1 MSSKTPVRA
10 TFSGSNVTGL
20 AEYQSGEFVPLTH
33 GGLGASLSIGSA
45 GQVLKVNG
53 AGNAIEFGA
62 VEAIVNI
69 DNATDLESATLAVG
83 DKILLSDG
91 GTEGRV
97 LLSQLDT
104 LFSGTSKTLTNKTI
118 ALGSNTVSGTT
129 AQFNTALSDGSFATL
144 AGSETLTNK
153 TLTSAVL
160 NTAVSGTAVLD
171 EDNMASDSATQLATQ
186 QSIKAYV
193 DSQNTAQDL
202 DLTTDSGT
210 IDVALGTETLT
221 VAGGTGLDSSATGT
235 TVTLAIDSTVATLTG
250 SQTLTNKTLTTP
262 VIEEI
267 DGSTIT
273 LDSAGNI
280 NLDAGGSSIN
290 LKDDGTQF
298 GALAKNGN
306 DLRVISSVS
315 DGDMVFRGND
325 GGSFINALTLD
336 MSGAGAATFNDEI
349 ILGAN
354 KKIKFGTADENI
366 NGDGS
371 SVLNINSGGAIN
383 IAGNSANIVSAS
395 TTIANFSSQGSK
407 LLVIGNSSQSVTI
420 ETDVQDKDLIFKGN
434 DGGSVITAL
443 TLDMSGAGAATFNS
457 TVTASGFVGNVTGNV
472 SGSSGSTTGNA
483 ATATALETAR
493 TIAGQS
499 FDGTGNITIASTD
512 LSNTAAITLLT
523 ATQTLTNKTLTTPVI
538 AEIDATGDFTVDAAG
553 DIILDADGTTVSLK
567 DGGTEFLKFTNN
579 SGSAIIRNTG
589 QDKDISFLVNDGG
602 STVTA
607 LSIDSS
613 EAGAVSLNGALTVG
627 GNAVVTGNLTVN
639 GTTTTLATTNSTIS
653 DRLIELGNGTT
664 GTPGNDM
671 GLVFERGDSDNAF
684 VGWDE
689 SADKFI
695 VGTGSFT
702 GASTG
707 NLTITT
713 GTLVANLEGNVTG
726 NVTGNADTATALANA
741 RTIAGQSFDGTG
753 NITIASTDL
762 SNTSAITLLTASQ
775 TLTNK
780 TLTSPVIANITSTAD
795 IDLTATNDVNIPA
808 NVGLT
813 FGDDGEKIE
822 GDGTDLTVASSGR
835 LHLNSAAA
843 TGPAI
848 SIASSAGGLAVDSA
862 SLIVLDADNA
872 DNGIQYKDGGTE
884 LLRIHNSSSDVI
896 LHTKEQDKDFIIKGN
911 DGGSDITA
919 LTLDMSGAGAA
930 TFNSTVT
937 ASGFVGDVT
946 GDVTGNAD
954 TATTLANART
964 IAGQSFDGSANITI
978 ASTDL
983 SNTSAITLLTSTQ
996 TLTNKTLTSPEIDT
1010 ITRTGNFTLD
1020 VSGDIILDADGTN
1033 IQIKDGGSEVIR
1045 LSMDGGGPNFY
1056 VPQEG
1061 KNFKITGNDGG
1072 STITALDIQ
1081 IGNAGDAIFNRNI
1094 SLGGTLTF
1102 EGATAD
1108 GHETTLTVV
1117 DPTADR
1123 TITFQNASGTVAFLT
1138 DVTGGA
1144 TPGNFTTITLDNNI
1158 TFEGAT
1164 DDAHETTLTVAD
1176 PTADRTVTIPDA
1188 TGTIVLR
1195 DTTDTLT
1202 NKTLT
1207 SPVIAAITSTA
1218 DIDLTATNDVN
1229 IPANVGLTFGDDG
1242 EKIEG
1247 DGTDLTVASSGRLHL
1262 NSAAATG
1269 PAISIASSAG
1279 GLAVDSASLIVL
1291 DADNADNGIQYK
1303 DGGTELLRIHN
1314 SSSDVILHTKEQ
1326 DKDFIIKGNDGGS
1339 DITALTLDMSGAGA
1353 ATFNSTVTASGF
1365 VGDVTGDVTGN
1376 ADTATTLANART
1388 IAGQSF
1394 DGSANITIASTD
1406 LSNTSAITL
1415 LTSTQ
1420 TLTNKTLTSP
1430 EIDTITRTGNFT
1442 LDVSGDIILDADGT
1456 NIQIKDGGSEVI
1468 RLSMDGGG
1476 PNFYV
1481 PQEGKNFKITG
1492 NDGGSTITALDIQ
1505 IGNAGDAIFNRN
1517 ISLGGTLTFE
1527 GATAD
1532 GHETT
1537 LTVVDPTA
1545 DRTITFQN
1553 ASGTVAFLTDVT
1565 GGATPGNFTTIT
1577 LDNNITFEGATDDAH
1592 ETTLTVADPTA
1603 DRTVTIPDATGTI
1616 VLKDTTDT
1624 LTNKTLTSPVIAA
1637 ITSTADIDLTATND
1651 VNIPADV
1658 GLTFGDDGEKIE
1670 GDGTNLTISSSGKT
1684 IVDSTGDI
1692 ELDAAS
1698 GVIDFINGGTVYGNV
1713 AASSNDLVIKSRISD
1728 GDMSFR
1734 GNDGGSEVVALTL
1747 DMSDAG
1753 SATFNN
1759 NVSVGGNA
1767 TITGNLTVNGT
1778 TTTLATTNSVISD
1791 RLIELGNGTSGTP
1804 GNDMGLVF
1812 ERGDSDNAFV
1822 GWDESADKFIVGT
1835 GSFTG
1840 ASTGNLTITTG
1851 TLVANLEGNVT
1862 GNVTGNAD
1870 TATALA
1876 NARTIAGQSFDGTGN
1891 ITIASTDLSNTSNIT
1906 LNDAS
1911 QTLTNKTLTTPTIN
1925 GATFGAADVT
1935 FDSGT
1940 LFIDESADRIG
1951 IGTTSPVQK
1960 LHINSPGTNTTS
1972 IHLTQTDAGTAATD
1986 GLTLGHSTS
1995 SNVGF
2000 LNVNQSTSGFVLK
2013 TGGSATSNERLSI
2026 SSSGNVVFNEQGNSV
2041 DFRVEGNT
2049 DENLLFVDGSADKI
2063 GIGTDSPAAP
2073 LHINASGGAFARFT
2087 RTGFSGYLQL
2097 STSGGDGSITV
2108 DGNNSLNIRTNGN
2121 IGLSIDGSGNTAIPT
2136 GTLTANNGV
2145 VVDNITIDGQ
2155 EIDVSSGDLTIDVA
2169 GDITLDA
2176 DGGDWI
2182 FSDAGTQYIKFYQSG
2197 GFTSM
2202 KSQVSDQDLRLQGN
2216 DGGSNLN
2223 LLTFDVS
2230 EGGPATFADKITLG
2244 TNKVIEFGDAGENIS
2259 GDGTDLTIASSADVT
2274 IDAAS
2279 EINLDAG
2286 SDSIRI
2292 KDDGTEYGRIHRV
2305 SGGGLIIKSQESDK
2319 DIQFQGVD
2327 GGSSVT
2333 ALTLDMSEGGAA
2345 TFNDHV
2351 SLGSGKELKFHTA
2364 GDNIAFDG
2372 TNLGITASNALKLD
2386 GDQQILLN
2394 DGGTNYGAFVY
2405 NGSTKFTLHS
2415 QRSDVDFA
2423 INVNDGGSQLDALT
2437 FDASEAGAATFNAGV
2452 TATSLTLNTT
2462 GTGDTLLLTAT
2473 ENSSTASPVIT
2484 FKRNSGSP
2492 ADADYLGQL
2501 KFKGEND
2508 ADEEIVY
2515 AKVTSKILDASDG
2528 SEDGLLEFANM
2539 KAGTQ
2544 TITAR
2549 LRSDSL
2555 QLLNGTSLTVAG
2567 DATVTGDL
2575 TVNGTTTTVST
2586 TNTVVSDTL
2595 LELGNGSSGSPG
2607 NDSGIVIER
2616 GSADNAF
2623 IGFDE
2628 SDDKFKVG
2636 TGSFTGA
2643 STGNLTIATGT
2654 LVANIEG
2661 NVTGDITG
2669 NADTATA
2676 LANART
2682 IAGQSFDGTGN
2693 ITIASTD
2700 LSNTSAIALLTS
2712 SQTLTNKSIDSD
2724 NNTITNIVNA
2734 DIKSSAAIAF
2744 SKMADLTA
2752 SRALVSDGSGDV
2764 SVSDVTSTELGYLDG
2779 VSSAIQTQLDNKAT
2793 KGFAIAMAIA
2803 L

>member
-1176 PTADRTVTIPDA
+1176 PT
-1188 TGTIVLR
+1188 
-1195 DTTDTLT
+1195 
-1202 NKTLT
+1202 
-1207 SPVIAAITSTA
+1207 S
-1218 DIDLTATNDVN
+1218 
-1229 IPANVGLTFGDDG
+1229 
-1242 EKIEG
+1242 
-1247 DGTDLTVASSGRLHL
+1247 
-1262 NSAAATG
+1262 
-1269 PAISIASSAG
+1269 
-1279 GLAVDSASLIVL
+1279 
-1291 DADNADNGIQYK
+1291 
-1303 DGGTELLRIHN
+1303 
-1314 SSSDVILHTKEQ
+1314 
-1326 DKDFIIKGNDGGS
+1326 
-1339 DITALTLDMSGAGA
+1339 
-1353 ATFNSTVTASGF
+1353 
-1365 VGDVTGDVTGN
+1365 
-1376 ADTATTLANART
+1376 
-1388 IAGQSF
+1388 
-1394 DGSANITIASTD
+1394 
-1406 LSNTSAITL
+1406 
-1415 LTSTQ
+1415 
-1420 TLTNKTLTSP
+1420 
-1430 EIDTITRTGNFT
+1430 
-1442 LDVSGDIILDADGT
+1442 
-1456 NIQIKDGGSEVI
+1456 
-1468 RLSMDGGG
+1468 
-1476 PNFYV
+1476 
-1481 PQEGKNFKITG
+1481 
-1492 NDGGSTITALDIQ
+1492 
-1505 IGNAGDAIFNRN
+1505 
-1517 ISLGGTLTFE
+1517 
-1527 GATAD
+1527 
-1532 GHETT
+1532 
-1537 LTVVDPTA
+1537 
-1545 DRTITFQN
+1545 
-1553 ASGTVAFLTDVT
+1553 
-1565 GGATPGNFTTIT
+1565 
-1577 LDNNITFEGATDDAH
+1577 
-1592 ETTLTVADPTA
+1592 

-1651 VNIPADV
+1651 VNIPANV

-1911 QTLTNKTLTTPTIN
+1911 QTLTNKTLTSPTIN
-1925 GATFGAADVT
+1925 GATFGAADVN

-1940 LFIDESADRIG
+1940 LFIDESSDRIG